1 MKVFNSKLAAIGLAA
16 FVFASCSDSSSDPAS
31 PEAPAIKPA
40 DITTIMLTSQQI
52 DNSRVVNYKNSTAKA
67 RKFFGTR
74 ANGVTNFPQA
84 GQAPTEENTKQL
96 NNAADLTNSNY
107 LIAGKK
113 TLNFAGKTI
122 NGATIF
128 IHSGSTLEYDE
139 TTSMT
144 NTTIVLQNSATLKYT
159 GSGDMIPAGN
169 TVYCTSPKNNFVATG
184 EDIKINGNFYADF
197 RGTSTTGTDLST
209 GLGAIAETTAE
220 EKKKSITPT
229 QKITFGPTAVA
240 HIIGSIRATELNI
253 EKGANIYTTA
263 NVFNS
268 NSGTVNIKGD
278 LDIEGF
284 LKAHNLNVDGDLVAG
299 ANSAIKVE
307 GTMNVNDGA
316 NISANYINVTNN
328 PKNAD
333 GSQQKDENGKTIPG
347 DATLNLNGKC
357 HILLGNKNVMN
368 VNNLVTDNSNQGQVE
383 LADDNAVAV
392 IKADKFVN
400 NGEDRIL
407 SFLTSGQNAS
417 FLFQFTKSFNGS
429 TELSS
434 FEGLS
439 IQATYLDYDKTTQNN
454 LVEYKD
460 ENNRNYGYE
469 WKGDA
474 SLLVASQKLD
484 LIASSEDPKDGESA
498 TCIQPAN
505 GKLYV
510 SYHTYGD
517 KAVGGNIEVAS
528 LSGNKLTLEDS
539 KAAANCDYNHLIVDG
554 SKLYLAGS
562 NQKKD
567 ASNSDAETGAI
578 MGIVELNGSNL
589 GTNLKAYSIDKATK
603 GYDANCVATFGED
616 HVLATTNGFFVFDKD
631 NSYTNPVKE
640 TVGKHVVTSG
650 NKLYALEEKGNLTVY
665 NDAQMTDGTTYAVG
679 EVYPNGTKAVV
690 AVDTNGDIYVCKG
703 DNGVAKV
710 SSDGSVNQT
719 YYKCPT
725 FSSSATH
732 AGQVKGRANGIAV
745 DANYVYLACGS
756 YGLVVLDKDKGIEIC
771 HRKAPNGKSANY
783 VAVDGENIYVAYGQS
798 RIQVF
803 KLTAK

>member
-16 FVFASCSDSSSDPAS
+16 FVFASCSDSSSDPAT
-31 PEAPAIKPA
+31 PEAPALKPA

-122 NGATIF
+122 DGATIF

-144 NTTIVLQNSATLKYT
+144 NTTIVLQNSATLKYK

-169 TVYCTSPKNNFVATG
+169 TVYCTSPKNNFVAKG

-197 RGTSTTGTDLST
+197 RDTSTTGTDLST

-220 EKKKSITPT
+220 EKKTSITPT
-229 QKITFGPTAVA
+229 QKITFGPRAVA

-263 NVFNS
+263 NVFN
-268 NSGTVNIKGD
+268 NGTVNIKGD
-278 LDIEGF
+278 LGIEGF

-328 PKNAD
+328 PKAD

-407 SFLTSGQNAS
+407 SFQTSGQNAS

-679 EVYPNGTKAVV
+679 EVYPKGTKAVV

>member
-16 FVFASCSDSSSDPAS
+16 FVFASCSDSSSDPAT

-184 EDIKINGNFYADF
+184 DIKINGNFYADF

-220 EKKKSITPT
+220 EKKKSITPK

-263 NVFNS
+263 NVFN
-268 NSGTVNIKGD
+268 NGTVNIKGD
-278 LDIEGF
+278 LGIEGF
-284 LKAHNLNVDGDLVAG
+284 LKAQNLNVDGDLVAG

-307 GTMNVNDGA
+307 GTMNVNGGA

-347 DATLNLNGKC
+347 NATLNLNGNC

-631 NSYTNPVKE
+631 NSYTHPVKE

-679 EVYPNGTKAVV
+679 EVYPKGTKAVV

>member
-184 EDIKINGNFYADF
+184 DIKINGNFYADF

-220 EKKKSITPT
+220 EKKKSITPK

-263 NVFNS
+263 NVFN
-268 NSGTVNIKGD
+268 NGTVNIKGD
-278 LDIEGF
+278 LGIEGF
-284 LKAHNLNVDGDLVAG
+284 LKAQNLNVDGDLVAG

-307 GTMNVNDGA
+307 GTMNVNGGA

-347 DATLNLNGKC
+347 NATLNLNGNC

-631 NSYTNPVKE
+631 NSYNHPVKE

-679 EVYPNGTKAVV
+679 EVYPKGTKAVI

>member
-16 FVFASCSDSSSDPAS
+16 FVFASCSDSSSDPAT
-31 PEAPAIKPA
+31 PEAPALKPA

-122 NGATIF
+122 DGATIF

-263 NVFNS
+263 NVFN
-268 NSGTVNIKGD
+268 NGTVNIKGD
-278 LDIEGF
+278 LGIEGF
-284 LKAHNLNVDGDLVAG
+284 LKAQNLNVDGDLVAG

-307 GTMNVNDGA
+307 GTMNVNGGA

-328 PKNAD
+328 PKAD

-650 NKLYALEEKGNLTVY
+650 NKLYALTNNGDLTVY
-665 NDAQMTDGTTYAVG
+665 NDTKMTDGTTYAVG
-679 EVYPNGTKAVV
+679 EVYPKGTKAVV

>member
-52 DNSRVVNYKNSTAKA
+52 DNNRVVNYKNSTAKA

-184 EDIKINGNFYADF
+184 DIKINGNFYADF

-220 EKKKSITPT
+220 EKKKSITPK

-263 NVFNS
+263 NVFN
-268 NSGTVNIKGD
+268 NGTVNIKGD
-278 LDIEGF
+278 LGIEGF
-284 LKAHNLNVDGDLVAG
+284 LKAQNLNVDGDLVAG

-307 GTMNVNDGA
+307 GTMNVNGGA

-347 DATLNLNGKC
+347 NATLNLNGNC

-383 LADDNAVAV
+383 LAEDNAVAV

-454 LVEYKD
+454 LIEYKD

-631 NSYTNPVKE
+631 NSYTHPVKE

-679 EVYPNGTKAVV
+679 EVYPKGTKAVV

>member
-184 EDIKINGNFYADF
+184 DIKINGNFYADF

-263 NVFNS
+263 NVFN
-268 NSGTVNIKGD
+268 NGTVNIKGD
-278 LDIEGF
+278 LGIEGF
-284 LKAHNLNVDGDLVAG
+284 LKAQNLNVDGDLVAG

-307 GTMNVNDGA
+307 GTMNVNGGA

-347 DATLNLNGKC
+347 NATLNLNGNC

-469 WKGDA
+469 WKGNA

-631 NSYTNPVKE
+631 NSYTHPVKE

-679 EVYPNGTKAVV
+679 EVYPKGTKAVV

>member
-16 FVFASCSDSSSDPAS
+16 FVFASCSDSSSDPAT
-31 PEAPAIKPA
+31 PEAPALKPA

-122 NGATIF
+122 DGATIF

-197 RGTSTTGTDLST
+197 RDTSTNGTDLST

-263 NVFNS
+263 NVFN
-268 NSGTVNIKGD
+268 NGTVNIKGD
-278 LDIEGF
+278 LGIEGF

-328 PKNAD
+328 PKAD

-347 DATLNLNGKC
+347 DATLNLKGKC
-357 HILLGNKNVMN
+357 HIRLGNKNVMN

-454 LVEYKD
+454 LVEYKE

-528 LSGNKLTLEDS
+528 LSGNKLTLEES

-679 EVYPNGTKAVV
+679 EVYPKGTKAVV

>member
-184 EDIKINGNFYADF
+184 DIKINGNFYADF

-220 EKKKSITPT
+220 EKKKSITPK

-263 NVFNS
+263 NVFN
-268 NSGTVNIKGD
+268 NGTVNIKGD
-278 LDIEGF
+278 LGIEGF
-284 LKAHNLNVDGDLVAG
+284 LKAQNLNVDGDLVAG

-307 GTMNVNDGA
+307 GTMNVNGGA

-347 DATLNLNGKC
+347 NATLNLNGNC

-603 GYDANCVATFGED
+603 GYDANCVATFGKD

-631 NSYTNPVKE
+631 NSYTHPVKE

-679 EVYPNGTKAVV
+679 EVYPKGTKAVV

>member
-209 GLGAIAETTAE
+209 GLGAIAKTTAE

-263 NVFNS
+263 NVFN
-268 NSGTVNIKGD
+268 NGTVNIKGD
-278 LDIEGF
+278 LGIEGF
-284 LKAHNLNVDGDLVAG
+284 LKAQNLNVDGDLVAG

-307 GTMNVNDGA
+307 GTMNVNGGA

-347 DATLNLNGKC
+347 NATLNLNGNC

-368 VNNLVTDNSNQGQVE
+368 VNNLVTDNRNQGQVE

-517 KAVGGNIEVAS
+517 KQYGNIEVAS

-679 EVYPNGTKAVV
+679 EVYPKGTKAVV

>member
-1 MKVFNSKLAAIGLAA
+1 MNVFNSKLAAIGLAA
-16 FVFASCSDSSSDPAS
+16 FVFASCSDSSSDPAT

-122 NGATIF
+122 DGATIF

-263 NVFNS
+263 NVFN
-268 NSGTVNIKGD
+268 NGTVNIKGD
-278 LDIEGF
+278 LGIEGF
-284 LKAHNLNVDGDLVAG
+284 LKAQNLNVDGDLVAG

-307 GTMNVNDGA
+307 GTMNVNGGA

-328 PKNAD
+328 PKNTD

-347 DATLNLNGKC
+347 NATLNLNGNC

-679 EVYPNGTKAVV
+679 EVYPKGTKAVV

-732 AGQVKGRANGIAV
+732 VGQVKGRANGIAV

>member
-16 FVFASCSDSSSDPAS
+16 FVFASCSDSSSDPAT

-139 TTSMT
+139 TTNMT

-184 EDIKINGNFYADF
+184 DNIKINGNFYADF

-263 NVFNS
+263 NVFN
-268 NSGTVNIKGD
+268 NNNGTVNIKGD
-278 LDIEGF
+278 LGIEGF
-284 LKAHNLNVDGDLVAG
+284 LKAQNLNVDGDLVAG

-307 GTMNVNDGA
+307 GTMNVNGGA

-347 DATLNLNGKC
+347 NATLNLNGNC

-631 NSYTNPVKE
+631 NTITHPVKE
-640 TVGKHVVTSG
+640 TVGKHVVTSD

-665 NDAQMTDGTTYAVG
+665 NDAQMNDGTTYAVG
-679 EVYPNGTKAVV
+679 EVYPKGTKAVV

>member
-169 TVYCTSPKNNFVATG
+169 TVYCASPKNNFVATG
-184 EDIKINGNFYADF
+184 DIKINGNFYADF

-220 EKKKSITPT
+220 EKKKSITPK

-263 NVFNS
+263 NVFN
-268 NSGTVNIKGD
+268 NGTVNIKGD
-278 LDIEGF
+278 LGIEGF
-284 LKAHNLNVDGDLVAG
+284 LKAQNLNVDGDLVAG

-307 GTMNVNDGA
+307 GTMNVNGGA

-347 DATLNLNGKC
+347 NATLNLNGNC
-357 HILLGNKNVMN
+357 HILLGNENVMN

-631 NSYTNPVKE
+631 NSYTHPVKE

-679 EVYPNGTKAVV
+679 EVYPKGTKAVV

>member
-16 FVFASCSDSSSDPAS
+16 FVFASCSDSSSDPAT
-31 PEAPAIKPA
+31 PEAPALKPA

-122 NGATIF
+122 DGATIF

-197 RGTSTTGTDLST
+197 RDTSTNGTDLST

-263 NVFNS
+263 NVFN
-268 NSGTVNIKGD
+268 NGTVNIKGD
-278 LDIEGF
+278 LGIEGF

-328 PKNAD
+328 PKAD

-357 HILLGNKNVMN
+357 HIRLGNKNVMN

-454 LVEYKD
+454 LVEYKE

-554 SKLYLAGS
+554 NKLYLAGS

-679 EVYPNGTKAVV
+679 EVYPEGTKAVV

-725 FSSSATH
+725 FSSSATN

>member
-1 MKVFNSKLAAIGLAA
+1 MKVLNFKLAAIGLAA
-16 FVFASCSDSSSDPAS
+16 FVFASCSDSSSDPAT
-31 PEAPAIKPA
+31 PEAPALKPA

-122 NGATIF
+122 DGATIF

-197 RGTSTTGTDLST
+197 RDTSTNGTDLST

-263 NVFNS
+263 NVFN
-268 NSGTVNIKGD
+268 NGTVNIKGD
-278 LDIEGF
+278 LGIEGF

-328 PKNAD
+328 PKAD

-679 EVYPNGTKAVV
+679 EVYPKGTKAVV

-725 FSSSATH
+725 FSSSATN

>member
-16 FVFASCSDSSSDPAS
+16 FVFASCSDSSSDPAT
-31 PEAPAIKPA
+31 PEAPALKPA

-122 NGATIF
+122 DGATIF

-197 RGTSTTGTDLST
+197 RDTSTNGTDLST

-263 NVFNS
+263 NVFN
-268 NSGTVNIKGD
+268 NGTVNIKGD
-278 LDIEGF
+278 LGIEGF

-328 PKNAD
+328 PKAD

-347 DATLNLNGKC
+347 DATLNLKGKC
-357 HILLGNKNVMN
+357 HIRLGNKNVMN

-679 EVYPNGTKAVV
+679 EVYPKGTKAIV

>member
-184 EDIKINGNFYADF
+184 DIKINGNFYADF

-263 NVFNS
+263 NVFN
-268 NSGTVNIKGD
+268 NGTVNIKGD
-278 LDIEGF
+278 LGIEGF
-284 LKAHNLNVDGDLVAG
+284 LKAQNLNVDGDLVAG

-307 GTMNVNDGA
+307 GTMNVNGGA

-347 DATLNLNGKC
+347 NATLNLNGNC

-368 VNNLVTDNSNQGQVE
+368 VNNLVTDNRNQGQVE

-679 EVYPNGTKAVV
+679 EVYPKGTKAVV

-710 SSDGSVNQT
+710 SSDVSVNQT

>member
-16 FVFASCSDSSSDPAS
+16 FVFASCSDSSSDPAT
-31 PEAPAIKPA
+31 PEAPALKPA

-122 NGATIF
+122 DGATIF

-144 NTTIVLQNSATLKYT
+144 NTTIVLQNSATLKYK

-263 NVFNS
+263 NVFN
-268 NSGTVNIKGD
+268 NGTVNIKGD
-278 LDIEGF
+278 LGIEGF

-328 PKNAD
+328 PKAD

-407 SFLTSGQNAS
+407 SFQTSGQNAS

-679 EVYPNGTKAVV
+679 EVYPKGTKAVV

>member
-16 FVFASCSDSSSDPAS
+16 FVFASCSDSSSDPAT
-31 PEAPAIKPA
+31 PEAPALKPA

-122 NGATIF
+122 DGATIF
-128 IHSGSTLEYDE
+128 IHSGSTLEYDK

-197 RGTSTTGTDLST
+197 RGTSTNGTDLST

-263 NVFNS
+263 NVFN
-268 NSGTVNIKGD
+268 NGTVNIKGD
-278 LDIEGF
+278 LGIEGF

-328 PKNAD
+328 PKAD

-357 HILLGNKNVMN
+357 HIRLGNKNVMN

-454 LVEYKD
+454 LVEYKE

-554 SKLYLAGS
+554 NKLYLAGS

-679 EVYPNGTKAVV
+679 EVYPEGTKAVV

-725 FSSSATH
+725 FSSSATN

>member
-16 FVFASCSDSSSDPAS
+16 FVFASCSDSSSDPAT
-31 PEAPAIKPA
+31 PEAPALKPA

-122 NGATIF
+122 DGATIF

-159 GSGDMIPAGN
+159 GSGDMIPVGN

-197 RGTSTTGTDLST
+197 RDTSTTGTDLST

-263 NVFNS
+263 NVFN
-268 NSGTVNIKGD
+268 NGTVNIKGD
-278 LDIEGF
+278 LGIDGF

-328 PKNAD
+328 PKAD

-357 HILLGNKNVMN
+357 HIRLGNKNVMN

-528 LSGNKLTLEDS
+528 LSGNKLTLEES

-679 EVYPNGTKAVV
+679 EVYPKGTKAVV

-719 YYKCPT
+719 YYKCPS
-725 FSSSATH
+725 FSSSATN

>member
-263 NVFNS
+263 NIN
-268 NSGTVNIKGD
+268 NGTVNIKGD
-278 LDIEGF
+278 LGIEGF
-284 LKAHNLNVDGDLVAG
+284 LKAQNLNVDGDLVAG

-307 GTMNVNDGA
+307 GTMNVNGGA

-347 DATLNLNGKC
+347 NATLNLNGNC

-368 VNNLVTDNSNQGQVE
+368 VNNLVTDNRNQGQVE

-539 KAAANCDYNHLIVDG
+539 KDAANCDYNHLIVDG

-679 EVYPNGTKAVV
+679 EVYPKGTKAVV

>member
-184 EDIKINGNFYADF
+184 DIKINGNFYADF

-220 EKKKSITPT
+220 EKKKSITPK

-263 NVFNS
+263 NVFN
-268 NSGTVNIKGD
+268 NGTVNIKGD
-278 LDIEGF
+278 LGIEGF
-284 LKAHNLNVDGDLVAG
+284 LKAQNLNVDGDLVAG

-307 GTMNVNDGA
+307 GTMNVNGGA

-347 DATLNLNGKC
+347 NATLNLNGNC

-589 GTNLKAYSIDKATK
+589 GTNLKAYSVDKATK

-631 NSYTNPVKE
+631 NSYTHPVKE

-679 EVYPNGTKAVV
+679 EVYPKGTKAVV

>member
-184 EDIKINGNFYADF
+184 DIKINGNFYADF

-220 EKKKSITPT
+220 EKKKSITPK

-263 NVFNS
+263 NVFN
-268 NSGTVNIKGD
+268 NGTVNIKGD
-278 LDIEGF
+278 LGIEGF
-284 LKAHNLNVDGDLVAG
+284 LKAQNLNVDGDLVAG

-307 GTMNVNDGA
+307 GTMNVNGGA

-347 DATLNLNGKC
+347 NATLNLNGNC

-631 NSYTNPVKE
+631 NSYTHPVKE

-679 EVYPNGTKAVV
+679 EVYPKGTKAVV

>member
-16 FVFASCSDSSSDPAS
+16 FVFASCSDSSSDPAT
-31 PEAPAIKPA
+31 PEAPALKPA

-122 NGATIF
+122 DGATIF
-128 IHSGSTLEYDE
+128 IHSGSTLEYDK

-197 RGTSTTGTDLST
+197 RDTSTNGTDLST

-263 NVFNS
+263 NVFN
-268 NSGTVNIKGD
+268 NGTVNIKGD
-278 LDIEGF
+278 LGIEGF

-328 PKNAD
+328 PKAD

-528 LSGNKLTLEDS
+528 LSGNKLTLEES

-679 EVYPNGTKAVV
+679 EVYPKGTKAVV

-725 FSSSATH
+725 FSSSATN

>member
-16 FVFASCSDSSSDPAS
+16 FVFASCSDSSSDPAT
-31 PEAPAIKPA
+31 PEAPALKPA

-122 NGATIF
+122 DGATIF

-144 NTTIVLQNSATLKYT
+144 NTTIVLQNSATLKYK

-169 TVYCTSPKNNFVATG
+169 TVYCTSPKNNFVAKG

-197 RGTSTTGTDLST
+197 RDTSTTGTDLST

-220 EKKKSITPT
+220 EKKTSITPT
-229 QKITFGPTAVA
+229 QKITFGPRAVA

-263 NVFNS
+263 NVFN
-268 NSGTVNIKGD
+268 NGTVNIKGD
-278 LDIEGF
+278 LGIEGF

-328 PKNAD
+328 PKAD

-383 LADDNAVAV
+383 LADDNAVAI

-407 SFLTSGQNAS
+407 SFQTSGQNAS

-589 GTNLKAYSIDKATK
+589 GTNLKAYSVDKATK

-616 HVLATTNGFFVFDKD
+616 HVLATTNGIFVFDKD

-679 EVYPNGTKAVV
+679 EVYPKGTKAVV

>member
-184 EDIKINGNFYADF
+184 DIKINGNFYADF

-220 EKKKSITPT
+220 EKKKSITPK

-263 NVFNS
+263 NVFN
-268 NSGTVNIKGD
+268 NGTVNIKGD
-278 LDIEGF
+278 LGIEGF
-284 LKAHNLNVDGDLVAG
+284 LKAQNLNVDGDLVAG

-307 GTMNVNDGA
+307 GTMNVNGGA

-347 DATLNLNGKC
+347 NATLNLNGNC

-631 NSYTNPVKE
+631 NSYTHPVKE

-679 EVYPNGTKAVV
+679 EVYPKGTKTVV

-710 SSDGSVNQT
+710 SYDGSVNQT

>member
-16 FVFASCSDSSSDPAS
+16 FVFASCSDSSSDPAT

-139 TTSMT
+139 TTNMT

-184 EDIKINGNFYADF
+184 DIKINGNFYADF

-220 EKKKSITPT
+220 EKKKSITPK

-263 NVFNS
+263 NVFN
-268 NSGTVNIKGD
+268 NGTVNIKGD
-278 LDIEGF
+278 LGIEGF
-284 LKAHNLNVDGDLVAG
+284 LKAQNLNVDGDLVAG

-307 GTMNVNDGA
+307 GTMNVNGGA

-347 DATLNLNGKC
+347 NATLNLNGNC

-679 EVYPNGTKAVV
+679 EVQPKGTKAVV

>member
-16 FVFASCSDSSSDPAS
+16 FVFASCSDSSSDPAT
-31 PEAPAIKPA
+31 PEAPALKPA

-122 NGATIF
+122 DGATIF

-197 RGTSTTGTDLST
+197 RDTSTNGTDLST

-220 EKKKSITPT
+220 EKKTSITPT
-229 QKITFGPTAVA
+229 QKITFGPRAVA

-263 NVFNS
+263 NVFN
-268 NSGTVNIKGD
+268 NGTVNIKGD
-278 LDIEGF
+278 LGIEGF

-307 GTMNVNDGA
+307 DTMNVNDGA

-328 PKNAD
+328 PKAD

-454 LVEYKD
+454 LVEYKE

-616 HVLATTNGFFVFDKD
+616 HVLATTNGIFVFDKD

-679 EVYPNGTKAVV
+679 EVYPKGTKAVV

-725 FSSSATH
+725 FSSSATN
-732 AGQVKGRANGIAV
+732 AGRVKGRANGIAV

>member
-184 EDIKINGNFYADF
+184 DIKINGNFYADF

-220 EKKKSITPT
+220 EKKKSITPK

-263 NVFNS
+263 NVFN
-268 NSGTVNIKGD
+268 NGTVNIKGD
-278 LDIEGF
+278 LGIEGF
-284 LKAHNLNVDGDLVAG
+284 LKAQNLNVDGDLVAG

-307 GTMNVNDGA
+307 GTMNVNGGA

-347 DATLNLNGKC
+347 NATLNLNGNC

-368 VNNLVTDNSNQGQVE
+368 VNNLVTANSNQGQVE

-469 WKGDA
+469 WKGNA

-484 LIASSEDPKDGESA
+484 LIASSEDPKNGESA

-631 NSYTNPVKE
+631 NSYTHPVKE

-679 EVYPNGTKAVV
+679 EVYPKGTKAVV

>member
-16 FVFASCSDSSSDPAS
+16 FVFASCSDSSSDPAT
-31 PEAPAIKPA
+31 PEAPALKPA

-122 NGATIF
+122 DGATIF

-159 GSGDMIPAGN
+159 GNGDMIPAGN

-197 RGTSTTGTDLST
+197 RDTSTNGTDLST

-263 NVFNS
+263 NVFN
-268 NSGTVNIKGD
+268 NGTVNIKGD
-278 LDIEGF
+278 LGIEGF

-328 PKNAD
+328 PKAD

-679 EVYPNGTKAVV
+679 EVYPEGTKAVV

-725 FSSSATH
+725 FSSSATN

>member
-16 FVFASCSDSSSDPAS
+16 FVFASCSDSSSDPAT
-31 PEAPAIKPA
+31 PEAPALKPA

-122 NGATIF
+122 DGATIF

-197 RGTSTTGTDLST
+197 RDTSTTGTDLST

-263 NVFNS
+263 NVFN
-268 NSGTVNIKGD
+268 NGTVNIKGD
-278 LDIEGF
+278 LGIEGF

-328 PKNAD
+328 PKAD

-528 LSGNKLTLEDS
+528 LSGNKLTLEES

-679 EVYPNGTKAVV
+679 EVYPKGTKAVV

-725 FSSSATH
+725 FSSSATN
-732 AGQVKGRANGIAV
+732 ADQVKGRANGIAV

>member
-16 FVFASCSDSSSDPAS
+16 FVFASCSDSSSDPAT
-31 PEAPAIKPA
+31 PEAPALKPA

-197 RGTSTTGTDLST
+197 RDTSTNGTDLST

-263 NVFNS
+263 NVFN
-268 NSGTVNIKGD
+268 NGTVNIKGD
-278 LDIEGF
+278 LGIEGF

-307 GTMNVNDGA
+307 GTMNVNGGA

-328 PKNAD
+328 PKAD

-347 DATLNLNGKC
+347 DATLNLKGKC
-357 HILLGNKNVMN
+357 HIRLGNKNVMN

-407 SFLTSGQNAS
+407 SFRTSGQNAS

-429 TELSS
+429 TELRS

-679 EVYPNGTKAVV
+679 EVYPKGTKAIV

-725 FSSSATH
+725 FSSSATN
-732 AGQVKGRANGIAV
+732 AGKVKGRANGIAV

>member
-16 FVFASCSDSSSDPAS
+16 FVFASCSDSSSDPAT
-31 PEAPAIKPA
+31 PEAPALKPA

-122 NGATIF
+122 DGATIF

-144 NTTIVLQNSATLKYT
+144 NTTIVLQNSATLKYK

-169 TVYCTSPKNNFVATG
+169 TVYCTSPKNNFVAKG

-197 RGTSTTGTDLST
+197 RDTSTTGTDLST

-220 EKKKSITPT
+220 EKKTSITPT
-229 QKITFGPTAVA
+229 QKITFGPRAVA

-263 NVFNS
+263 NVFN
-268 NSGTVNIKGD
+268 NGTVNIKGD
-278 LDIEGF
+278 LGIEGF

-328 PKNAD
+328 PKAD

-616 HVLATTNGFFVFDKD
+616 HVLATTNGIFVFDKD

-679 EVYPNGTKAVV
+679 EVYPKGTKAVV

>member
-184 EDIKINGNFYADF
+184 DIKINGNFYADF

-263 NVFNS
+263 NVFN
-268 NSGTVNIKGD
+268 NGTVNIKGD
-278 LDIEGF
+278 LGIEGF
-284 LKAHNLNVDGDLVAG
+284 LKAQNLNVDGDLVAG

-307 GTMNVNDGA
+307 GTMNVNGGA

-333 GSQQKDENGKTIPG
+333 GSQQKDENGKTIHG
-347 DATLNLNGKC
+347 NATLNLNGNC

-631 NSYTNPVKE
+631 NSYTHPVKE

-679 EVYPNGTKAVV
+679 EVYPKGTKAVV

>member
-159 GSGDMIPAGN
+159 GRGDMIPAGN

-184 EDIKINGNFYADF
+184 DIKINGNFYADF

-220 EKKKSITPT
+220 EKKKSITPK
-229 QKITFGPTAVA
+229 QEITFGPTAVA

-263 NVFNS
+263 NVFN
-268 NSGTVNIKGD
+268 NGTVNIKGD
-278 LDIEGF
+278 LGIEGF
-284 LKAHNLNVDGDLVAG
+284 LKAQNLNVDGDLVAG

-307 GTMNVNDGA
+307 GTMNVNGGA

-347 DATLNLNGKC
+347 NATLNLNGNC

-631 NSYTNPVKE
+631 NSYTHPVKE

-679 EVYPNGTKAVV
+679 EVYPKGTKAVV

>member
-197 RGTSTTGTDLST
+197 RDTSTNGTDLST

-263 NVFNS
+263 NVFN
-268 NSGTVNIKGD
+268 NGTVNIKGD
-278 LDIEGF
+278 LGIEGF

-307 GTMNVNDGA
+307 DTMNVNDGA

-347 DATLNLNGKC
+347 NATLNLNGNC

-407 SFLTSGQNAS
+407 SFRTSGQNAS

-429 TELSS
+429 TELRS

-554 SKLYLAGS
+554 NKLYLAGS

-650 NKLYALEEKGNLTVY
+650 NKLYALTNNGDLTVY
-665 NDAQMTDGTTYAVG
+665 NDTKMTDGTTYAVG
-679 EVYPNGTKAVV
+679 EVQPKGTKAVV

-725 FSSSATH
+725 FSSSATN

>member
-16 FVFASCSDSSSDPAS
+16 FVFASCSDSSSDPAT
-31 PEAPAIKPA
+31 PEAPALKPA

-122 NGATIF
+122 DGATIF

-197 RGTSTTGTDLST
+197 RDTSTTGTDLST

-263 NVFNS
+263 NVFN
-268 NSGTVNIKGD
+268 NGTVNIKGD
-278 LDIEGF
+278 LGIEGF

-328 PKNAD
+328 PKAD

-407 SFLTSGQNAS
+407 SFQTSGQNAS

-528 LSGNKLTLEDS
+528 LSGNKLTLEES

-679 EVYPNGTKAVV
+679 EVYPKGTKAVV

>member
-16 FVFASCSDSSSDPAS
+16 FVFASCSDSSSDPAT
-31 PEAPAIKPA
+31 PEAPALKPA

-122 NGATIF
+122 DGATIF

-144 NTTIVLQNSATLKYT
+144 NTTIVLQNSATLKYK

-169 TVYCTSPKNNFVATG
+169 TVYCTSPKNNFVAKG

-197 RGTSTTGTDLST
+197 RDTSTTGTDLST

-220 EKKKSITPT
+220 EKKTSITPT
-229 QKITFGPTAVA
+229 QKITFGPRAVA

-263 NVFNS
+263 NVFN
-268 NSGTVNIKGD
+268 NGTVNIKGD
-278 LDIEGF
+278 LGIEGF

-328 PKNAD
+328 PKAD

-407 SFLTSGQNAS
+407 SFQTSGQNAS

-616 HVLATTNGFFVFDKD
+616 HVLATTNGIFVFDKD

-679 EVYPNGTKAVV
+679 EVYPKGTKAVV

>member
-16 FVFASCSDSSSDPAS
+16 FVFASCSDSSSDPAT
-31 PEAPAIKPA
+31 PEAPALKPA

-122 NGATIF
+122 DGATIF

-144 NTTIVLQNSATLKYT
+144 NTTIVLQNSATLKYK

-169 TVYCTSPKNNFVATG
+169 TVYCTSPKNNFVAKG

-197 RGTSTTGTDLST
+197 RDTSTTGTDLST

-220 EKKKSITPT
+220 EKKTSITPT
-229 QKITFGPTAVA
+229 QKITFGPRAVA

-263 NVFNS
+263 NVFN
-268 NSGTVNIKGD
+268 NGTVNIKGD
-278 LDIEGF
+278 LGIEGF

-328 PKNAD
+328 PKAD

-407 SFLTSGQNAS
+407 SFQTSGQNAS

-616 HVLATTNGFFVFDKD
+616 HVLATTNGIFVFDKD

-679 EVYPNGTKAVV
+679 EVYPKGTKAVV

-703 DNGVAKV
+703 DNGVSKV

>member
-16 FVFASCSDSSSDPAS
+16 FVFASCSDSSSDPAT
-31 PEAPAIKPA
+31 PETPAIKPA

-84 GQAPTEENTKQL
+84 GQAPAEENTKQL
-96 NNAADLTNSNY
+96 NNAANLTNSNY

-122 NGATIF
+122 DGATIF

-184 EDIKINGNFYADF
+184 DNININGNLYADF
-197 RGTSTTGTDLST
+197 RGTSTTTGKDLST
-209 GLGAIAETTAE
+209 GLGAIAETTAD
-220 EKKKSITPT
+220 EKNKSITPT
-229 QKITFGPTAVA
+229 QKITFGSTAVA

-253 EKGANIYTTA
+253 EKGANIYATA
-263 NVFNS
+263 NIFN
-268 NSGTVNIKGD
+268 NGTVNIKGD
-278 LDIEGF
+278 LGIEGF
-284 LKAHNLNVDGDLVAG
+284 LKAQNLNVDGDLVAG

-316 NISANYINVTNN
+316 YISANYINVTNN
-328 PKNAD
+328 PKNDD
-333 GSQQKDENGKTIPG
+333 GSQKKDENGKTIPG
-347 DATLNLNGKC
+347 NATLNLNGNC

-383 LADDNAVAV
+383 LAENDAVAV
-392 IKADKFVN
+392 IKADKFIN
-400 NGEDRIL
+400 NGDERIL

-567 ASNSDAETGAI
+567 ANNSDAETGAI

-589 GTNLKAYSIDKATK
+589 GTNLKAYSVDKATK
-603 GYDANCVATFGED
+603 GNDANCVAAFGED

-631 NSYTNPVKE
+631 NGYTNPVKE
-640 TVGKHVVTSG
+640 TVGKHVVTSD
-650 NKLYALEEKGNLTVY
+650 NKLYALTNNGDLTVY

-679 EVYPNGTKAVV
+679 EVYPKGTKAVV
-690 AVDTNGDIYVCKG
+690 TVDTNGDIYVCKG

-710 SSDGSVNQT
+710 SGGTVNT
-719 YYKCPT
+719 TFYKCPT
-725 FSSSATH
+725 FSSSATN